1 MNLLELNIY
10 ILICIRSSSAD
21 GFNPPLPPSDCHM
34 TGHVSDL
41 VALNLEVN
49 TSALN
54 INDRVTPEEGINSAT
69 TADNTH
75 DLRPRDFLDLLDTTP
90 SAGNHHALLQQPHT
104 SSPVMSSPLCWSNT
118 PSRPRLFPHKL
129 Y

>member
-1 MNLLELNIY
+1 MDVL
-10 ILICIRSSSAD
+10 
-21 GFNPPLPPSDCHM
+21 NPPLLPSSESHM

-54 INDRVTPEEGINSAT
+54 INDRVTPEDGQGSSET
-69 TADNTH
+69 Q

-90 SAGNHHALLQQPHT
+90 SCRVKK
-104 SSPVMSSPLCWSNT
+104 SPPISSPLGWSST